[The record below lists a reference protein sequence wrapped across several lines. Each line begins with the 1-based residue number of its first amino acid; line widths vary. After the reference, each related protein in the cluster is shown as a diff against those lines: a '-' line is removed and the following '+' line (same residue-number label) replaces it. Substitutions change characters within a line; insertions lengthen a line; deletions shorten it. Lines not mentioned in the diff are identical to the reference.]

1 MTDAVIPTFL
11 SNYTSSA
18 LYIHP
23 GGIEENIPIVKCPK
37 KGEIDGAEEEEGIL
51 KAFNGWWATTP
62 AARSGTV
69 KPRWNSAARTGSVWN
84 HFREVAHLRTGRPYV
99 YCLNC
104 GNLLTHPSAGSKGD
118 IGTKH
123 LLNHLRSQAC
133 LRSNSLHEGL
143 PLPEL
148 QRNANQ
154 ETGALSYSQQ
164 VYEREL
170 VQVVLDNNWSFRTV
184 ERPSFQRFIRVLR
197 PDAVITTRYKFTEM
211 IQEQFKNT
219 KNSLLEDV
227 GKETR
232 ISIALDAW
240 SASNHLSFLA
250 IKSYY
255 IAADW
260 ELKETLLDFI
270 PMRGSH
276 TGVSMA
282 TEVVAVLKATNKIR
296 QLLAVTCDNA
306 ANNGTLTRSL
316 EQKLRDDRIRWS
328 SKENTIPCLAHI
340 INLVVQDIIQALKIS
355 SPLGDEQI
363 KNLQQRHVGDIEAAI
378 SVPNSLRKG
387 CTVLS
392 HKFITY
398 LRLRRFVPSALQL
411 TSPLND
417 LSALLQHNT
426 IYQPG
431 SDCML
436 FGMLRLDG
444 IQPTTCAKEPSNSRS
459 TLMSGLSRSLH

>member
-1 MTDAVIPTFL
+1 
-11 SNYTSSA
+11 
-18 LYIHP
+18 
-23 GGIEENIPIVKCPK
+23 
-37 KGEIDGAEEEEGIL
+37 
-51 KAFNGWWATTP
+51 
-62 AARSGTV
+62 
-69 KPRWNSAARTGSVWN
+69 
-84 HFREVAHLRTGRPYV
+84 
-99 YCLNC
+99 
-104 GNLLTHPSAGSKGD
+104 
-118 IGTKH
+118 
-123 LLNHLRSQAC
+123 
-133 LRSNSLHEGL
+133 
-143 PLPEL
+143 
-148 QRNANQ
+148 
-154 ETGALSYSQQ
+154 
-164 VYEREL
+164 
-170 VQVVLDNNWSFRTV
+170 
-184 ERPSFQRFIRVLR
+184 
-197 PDAVITTRYKFTEM
+197 
-211 IQEQFKNT
+211 
-219 KNSLLEDV
+219 
-227 GKETR
+227 
-232 ISIALDAW
+232 
-240 SASNHLSFLA
+240 
-250 IKSYY
+250 
-255 IAADW
+255 
-260 ELKETLLDFI
+260 
-270 PMRGSH
+270 MRGSH